1 VISEKREYVS
11 LRYALLA
18 VLTVE
23 PMTGYDLSK
32 QFQQSVSHVWNA
44 PDSQIYPEL
53 RRMEA
58 EGLLTGSEV
67 PWGPRGTK
75 REYSISQFG
84 LESFKEWMKEPVI
97 YTLERDLAHLKAAY
111 LEWSDV
117 AGAQRILTA
126 HLTYYH
132 ERLEDWSLK
141 LVEIRT
147 KTNALI
153 QKRMATFPSAD
164 HERIIA
170 YKAYTYEGLIARAE
184 AEILWANRGLV
195 LVEELERKPNTELI
209 VSR

>member
-1 VISEKREYVS
+1 MS

-58 EGLLTGSEV
+58 EGLLTGKEV

-75 REYSISQFG
+75 REYSISQLG
-84 LESFKEWMKEPVI
+84 LESFSEWMREPVA
-97 YTLERDLAHLKAAY
+97 YALERDQAHLKAAY
-111 LEWSDV
+111 LEWSDA

-126 HLTYYH
+126 HIDFYQ
-132 ERLEDWSLK
+132 ERLEDWTLK
-141 LVEIRT
+141 LIEIKT
-147 KTNALI
+147 KTNTLI
-153 QKRMATFPSAD
+153 QKRMATFAPVE
-164 HERIIA
+164 HEKIIA
-170 YKAYTYEGLIARAE
+170 YKAFTYEGLIARAE
-184 AEILWANRGLV
+184 AEILWAHKGLV
-195 LVEELERKPNTELI
+195 LVQELEK
-209 VSR
+209 